1 MLECHRSCHSIC
13 DKPIVGLVVA
23 YSLFRAWPK
32 ANHPR
37 QRPIAAAASFDS
49 IAMGPSLEEYQV
61 IKSHQHKRG
70 WARDTVC
77 GVRPRY
83 QYPTSRA
90 VGLIRRLSTQRHGTT
105 AWGVP
110 AEPGSFNPFF
120 TTLR

>member
-13 DKPIVGLVVA
+13 DKPIVGLVSRTAFSVRGPKRTI
-23 YSLFRAWPK
+23 RANGQLLLQP
-32 ANHPR
+32 P
-37 QRPIAAAASFDS
+37 DS